1 MTAARVAIGRH
12 VGAALYAIRAIGA
25 VRDGKRKSHGDIDVA
40 ASRSELVRVA
50 RR

>member
-12 VGAALYAIRAIGA
+12 VGAALYAIGA